1 MPHSQVEVPFVI
13 LAENAYPLHAYIIK
27 LYKRKELTE
36 IKRRFNDRLPRAI
49 KTAECEFGITY
60 AKWRILS
67 KSIETSVNLAE
78 KIVKGVGVLHNT
90 IIDRRRIGKASYR
103 SLQCQVR

>member
-1 MPHSQVEVPFVI
+1 MI
-13 LAENAYPLHAYIIK
+13 LAENAYPLHPYIIK
-27 LYKRKELTE
+27 PYKRKELTE